1 MNKDNDVLHVTKFI
15 PAPQKN
21 VFEAWTTPG
30 LVERWFFPVGM
41 KSVLDYWDAEVD
53 GSFRISIID
62 DEDVYSTYGDFKEV
76 SPFHKLVFTYGWEE
90 EESVETLVTVELRN
104 RDDGTDVVLSHEG
117 IDADEIDA
125 HREGWLSALSN
136 LAKLYM

>member
-1 MNKDNDVLHVTKFI
+1 MNKDESVLHVTKFI

-21 VFEAWTTPG
+21 VFEAWTTPD
-30 LVERWFFPVGM
+30 LVERWFFPDGM
-41 KSVLDYWDAEVD
+41 KSVLDYWDAEVG

-62 DEDVYSTYGDFKEV
+62 DEDVYSTNGVFQEI

-104 RDDGTDVVLSHEG
+104 RDDGTDVILSHEG
-117 IDADEIDA
+117 IDTDEIEA
-125 HREGWLSALSN
+125 HKEGWLSALSN